1 MTKPFRE
8 ALLEALEAK
17 GWSMRYIATES
28 GVSYEQ
34 LKKLN
39 QGKSQ
44 STNVDDAI
52 KIAHVFGLT
61 LDELVQDT
69 TAQDRAEVAELW
81 TQLSEAERDLLRAAA
96 RGRAELAR
104 AED

>member
-8 ALLEALEAK
+8 ALLEQLEAR
-17 GWSMRYIATES
+17 GWKMKYVAEQA

-34 LKKLN
+34 LKKLS

-52 KIAHVFGLT
+52 KIAHVFGMT

-69 TAQDRAEVAELW
+69 TAQDREEVARLW
-81 TQLSEAERDLLRAAA
+81 LQLSEAERDLLRAAA
-96 RGRAELAR
+96 RGRSAEAR
-104 AED
+104 AEG

>member
-1 MTKPFRE
+1 MKYVAE
-8 ALLEALEAK
+8 QA
-17 GWSMRYIATES
+17 

-52 KIAHVFGLT
+52 KIAHVFGLS
-61 LDELVQDT
+61 LDELVGDT
-69 TAQDRAEVAELW
+69 TARDRDEVAALW
-81 TQLSEAERDLLRAAA
+81 LQLTEAERDLLRAAA
-96 RGRAELAR
+96 RGRDAEAR
-104 AED
+104 AEG

>member
-1 MTKPFRE
+1 MIKPFRD
-8 ALLEALEAK
+8 ALLEALEAR
-17 GWSMRYIATES
+17 GWKMKYVAEQS

-39 QGKSQ
+39 QGKSL

-61 LDELVQDT
+61 LDELVGDT
-69 TAQDRAEVAELW
+69 TAEDRTAVTALW
-81 TQLSEAERDLLRAAA
+81 LQLSEAERDLLRAAA
-96 RGRAELAR
+96 RGRDAQAR
-104 AED
+104 AEG

>member
-1 MTKPFRE
+1 MTKPFRD
-8 ALLEALEAK
+8 ALLEALDAR
-17 GWSMRYIATES
+17 GWKMKYVAEQA

-61 LDELVQDT
+61 LEELVADT
-69 TAQDRAEVAELW
+69 TAEDRESVIGLW
-81 TQLSEAERDLLRAAA
+81 LQLSEGERALLRAAA
-96 RGRAELAR
+96 RGQDVQAR
-104 AED
+104 VED

>member
-1 MTKPFRE
+1 MTRPFRD
-8 ALLEALEAK
+8 ALLETLAAR
-17 GWSMRYIATES
+17 GWTMKYVAEQA

-52 KIAHVFGLT
+52 RIAHVFGMT
-61 LDELVQDT
+61 LDELVGDT
-69 TAQDRAEVAELW
+69 TAQDRAAVTDLW
-81 TQLSEAERDLLRAAA
+81 LALSEAERDLLRAAA
-96 RGRAELAR
+96 RGRDAEAR
-104 AED
+104 AEG

>member
-1 MTKPFRE
+1 MTRPFRE
-8 ALLEALEAK
+8 ALLDEVQRR
-17 GWSMRYIATES
+17 GWKMKYVAETA

-34 LKKLN
+34 LKKLS

-52 KIAHVFGLT
+52 KIAHVFGLS
-61 LDELVQDT
+61 LDELVDDT
-69 TAQDRAEVAELW
+69 TAQDRAAVIALW
-81 TQLSEAERDLLRAAA
+81 LELSEAERDLLRAAA
-96 RGRAELAR
+96 RGRDVEAR

>member
-1 MTKPFRE
+1 MTKPFRD
-8 ALLEALEAK
+8 ALLEQLEAR
-17 GWSMRYIATES
+17 GWKMKYVAEQA

-34 LKKLN
+34 LKKLS

-52 KIAHVFGLT
+52 KIAHVFGMT

-69 TAQDRAEVAELW
+69 TAQDREEVARLW
-81 TQLSEAERDLLRAAA
+81 LQLSEAERDLLRAAA
-96 RGRAELAR
+96 RGRSAEAR
-104 AED
+104 AEG